1 VGEGGRKGDQQGIC
15 NGRHR
20 LRQGGYVVTSHPSQ
34 GQTVDKV
41 LIRADTELGAKDLI
55 NNRMTY
61 VAVSHGAY
69 DAQIDC

>member
-1 VGEGGRKGDQQGIC
+1 
-15 NGRHR
+15 
-20 LRQGGYVVTSHPSQ
+20 VVTSHPSQ